1 MRTFLIGRAH
11 SRIRYKMRA
20 QAIGRANL
28 RIYARYTVRARVT
41 GRENLCIYAHV
52 TQCACAP
59 LIGREIQ
66 AFTHV
71 TQCACARVIGRANS
85 RIYAH
90 VTLRVRAQM
99 DERIHAFTHTLDSAR
114 VIGRAN
120 SRTLHSARA
129 SLLVWGWMYIC
140 KCANASSEEKIRKL
154 GNS

>member
-11 SRIRYKMRA
+11 SRIRYTMRA

-41 GRENLCIYAHV
+41 GRKNLCIYAHV

-71 TQCACARVIGRANS
+71 TQCACAR
-85 RIYAH
+85 
-90 VTLRVRAQM
+90 
-99 DERIHAFTHTLDSAR
+99 DWHAFTGDFCCDFSGDFKRDFA
-114 VIGRAN
+114 A
-120 SRTLHSARA
+120 
-129 SLLVWGWMYIC
+129 
-140 KCANASSEEKIRKL
+140 RKL
-154 GNS
+154 LAIPRRFESLQVYTGLKSQQNSQQNSPV